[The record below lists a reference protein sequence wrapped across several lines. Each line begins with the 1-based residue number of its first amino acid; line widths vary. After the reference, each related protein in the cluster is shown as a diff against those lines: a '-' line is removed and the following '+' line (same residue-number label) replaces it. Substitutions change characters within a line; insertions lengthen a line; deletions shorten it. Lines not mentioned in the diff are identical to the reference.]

1 MNGNTL
7 VSFLL
12 SQGGRVRA
20 LEVMH
25 THACTGTC
33 VHTQKPAVLTEASQ
47 DPFPKSARS
56 DEAPGAARAQN

>member
-25 THACTGTC
+25 AHACTGTR
-33 VHTQKPAVLTEASQ
+33 VHTEKPTVLMEAS
-47 DPFPKSARS
+47 
-56 DEAPGAARAQN
+56 